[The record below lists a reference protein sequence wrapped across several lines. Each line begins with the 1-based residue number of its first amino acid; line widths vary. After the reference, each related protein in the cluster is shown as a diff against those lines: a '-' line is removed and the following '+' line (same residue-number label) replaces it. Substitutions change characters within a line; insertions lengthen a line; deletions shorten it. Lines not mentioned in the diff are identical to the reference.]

1 MIIKITL
8 YLVYFSTKRDQNL
21 CSIENWSK
29 LEGII
34 GPRSAIGRA
43 PDS

>member
-1 MIIKITL
+1 MFETG
-8 YLVYFSTKRDQNL
+8 LVRANESRGQVVKFELMSQVVKFEL
-21 CSIENWSK
+21 MA
-29 LEGII
+29 